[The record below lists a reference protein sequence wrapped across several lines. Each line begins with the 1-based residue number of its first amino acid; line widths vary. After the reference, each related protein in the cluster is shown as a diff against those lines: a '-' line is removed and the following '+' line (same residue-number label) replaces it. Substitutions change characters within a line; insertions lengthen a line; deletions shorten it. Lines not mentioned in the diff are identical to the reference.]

1 MMNKLIK
8 FAAACAAVL
17 GAFGAEAMPIC
28 QCEMTVGGYAGST
41 ALANFPVLVRI
52 SPERIDGFKYA
63 DCQPNGAD
71 ISFTDTDGN
80 ALAHEVDT
88 WDSEGESRV
97 WVKIPT
103 LSGKT
108 TKFKFRWGDATPPA
122 NDPTAVW
129 TDYIGVWHF
138 NALVD
143 TTNITNSARNDYDL
157 RFSAGKTGAI
167 VENAPTGK
175 GLFCETGA
183 VKTKDYE
190 PEFAVGSK
198 FTVTGWFHLPSFE
211 GTSGKYA
218 GIVSKKVGLD
228 WNANTGWYLQMNQS
242 KTTIGLVE
250 SGNTETKYASLP
262 DVTKNWNHFAMIS
275 DGSYAKAYFNG
286 SALAGINRQT
296 VIKAS
301 STEFSVGSVAGYFDE
316 YRLRK
321 GTVSTDWT
329 VAEYSTVANA
339 DFIVVGETEI
349 LATDAVVV
357 LANGLRYGEV
367 SPDYGQV
374 ADPVDGT
381 QYTFSCTVATQ
392 MLNEAGTTRA
402 VCTGWKLCDLVS
414 GELLRSS
421 EEQGEKPLVCRHTYA
436 QSEGVR
442 LEWQWAVEYKV
453 TAAAKA
459 GGTVEPAVQWV
470 AKGEQATVTATAGEG
485 MRFLGWTG
493 DASQFDAVMTLDDV
507 KTPLALTAEF
517 GGTDWRT
524 VYVATTGEDG
534 EGRGSAEAPYATVN
548 AAVAALGTLG
558 MATGAVVVAEGDY
571 ELTETLKL
579 TNAVRI
585 VGAGMYKTALKG
597 TLIKGV
603 KDVKPGSRGVYLDH
617 AGAWM
622 GGLTVTGCSSK
633 NLNGSGIYL
642 NKGTLDGVRSYAN
655 RSGLGEYIRPNPGVG
670 LYMAGGLATN
680 CVIEANV
687 QDGGYGDRYGAGLA
701 ISSGLFTDGKV
712 LNNVCNR
719 NQSSGLG
726 VYVCGANA
734 IVRNS
739 LVKGNNAGSYQ
750 PGDLTFGMGV
760 FMNQNGLVENCRIV
774 GNSVQGVYMTS
785 GTLRNCLVTGHAN
798 SSTSY
803 SAGVDVRGGG
813 KVVNCTIWGNTAAN
827 KFSGLYSDNANAQV
841 VNNIVWGNGTSGD
854 IKVSD
859 GVCHT
864 NVVGSTPLIS
874 TAKAVG
880 NVASDP
886 LFANPSADDFTF
898 GNKSPASD
906 KAAPRADVTRD
917 IVGTER
923 PQNAG
928 PDIGCFECVY
938 EITGL
943 EVSVAVSKNDWNVGE
958 QIVAEATVFGATGP
972 VTFKWFVDGAVY
984 EDATEATATF
994 DGLGSGR
1001 HVISVE
1007 VSDGVQTASGSTSDP
1022 VSVKPMVV
1030 YVDDATGD
1038 DAANFPYDD
1047 VTKPAKTVN
1056 VAFDAL
1062 GRAASN
1068 TTTVYI
1074 ASGTYSLTK
1083 ELALDTPCR
1092 ILGAGMRATVLDGT
1106 ALPGTA
1112 RCLSLST
1119 AGSRVVGLTLRN
1131 CKTLMQGAGLM
1142 MSANGWVEDVLIYGN
1157 EIGKGGGST
1166 PASGAGLWQSAGV
1179 VTNCVIE
1186 NNSQNSSYGVGEGA
1200 GVCISGG
1207 TLVDSVVT
1215 NNWRNRNQLR
1225 GAGVRASGSAKVLR
1239 CTIAGNS
1246 NKQGGW
1252 DGTTY
1257 GMGLYMSDGTVAD
1270 CEIVNNGR
1278 QGVYASGGT
1287 LRNCLIAGSKTA
1299 PAKTKDLPDGWA
1311 GGLQLKGATVINC
1324 TVGGNLSADA
1334 EQNDLR
1340 MTSGKF
1346 QNSIAQYAVVTGGTL
1361 THSLTNANPC
1371 FKSPA
1376 RGDYSLRASSPAVD
1390 AGDWTLFGKTKE
1402 DVKSCFD
1409 LSGES
1414 SRLLGSE
1421 IDMGCYEKRPSGI
1434 MLIVK

>member
-1 MMNKLIK
+1 MSKLSQ
-8 FAAACAAVL
+8 FAAACAAVVC
-17 GAFGAEAMPIC
+17 AFGAVAQPFY

-41 ALANFPVLVRI
+41 ALENFSVLVRI
-52 SPERIDGFKYA
+52 SPERIGGFTYG

-71 ISFTDTDGN
+71 ISFADMDGN
-80 ALAHEVDT
+80 VLAHEVDT
-88 WDSEGESRV
+88 WNAEGESLV
-97 WVKIPT
+97 WVKLPT
-103 LSGKT
+103 LSGKE
-108 TKFKFRWGDATPPA
+108 TKFRFRWCDATPPA
-122 NDPTAVW
+122 NDPKAVW

-143 TTNITNSARNDYDL
+143 SMNISNSARNDYDL
-157 RFSAGKTGAI
+157 GFSASGVGSI
-167 VENAPTGK
+167 VANAPTGK
-175 GLFCETGA
+175 GLFCETGT

-218 GIVSKKVGLD
+218 GIVSKKVGLA

-250 SGNTETKYASLP
+250 SGSMETRYSSLP
-262 DVTKNWNHFAMIS
+262 DVTKNWNHFALIS
-275 DGSYAKAYFNG
+275 DGSAAKAYFNG
-286 SALAGINRQT
+286 SSSPGINRST
-296 VIKAS
+296 EIKAS
-301 STEFSVGSVAGYFDE
+301 STEFQVGTSAGYVDE

-321 GTVSTDWT
+321 GTVSTDWAC
-329 VAEYSTVANA
+329 AEYATVANA
-339 DFIVVGETEI
+339 DYIVAGETEI
-349 LATDAVVV
+349 LSTKAI
-357 LANGLRYGEV
+357 LMSSNGPRYGEV
-367 SPDYGQV
+367 SPAYGRITE
-374 ADPVDGT
+374 PEDGK
-381 QYTFSCTVATQ
+381 QYVFSCTVATQ
-392 MLNEAGTTRA
+392 MLNNAGTTRA
-402 VCTGWKLCDLVS
+402 VCTGWKLCDLAS

-421 EEQGEKPLVCRHTYA
+421 EEQGEEPFVCRHTYA
-436 QSEGVR
+436 DDKGVS
-442 LEWQWAVEYKV
+442 LVWQWAVEYKV
-453 TAAAKA
+453 TASAKA
-459 GGTVEPAVQWV
+459 GGSVEPTEQWV
-470 AKGEQATVTATAGEG
+470 RAGQSATVTATEGEG
-485 MRFLGWTG
+485 MRFLGWIG
-493 DASQFDAVMTLDDV
+493 DVSRFDAVTTLDDV
-507 KTPLALTAEF
+507 QKPLALTAEF
-517 GGTDWRT
+517 GDADQRV

-534 EGRGSAEAPYATVN
+534 EGNGSAAAPYATMN

-558 MATGAVVVAEGDY
+558 TATGTVVVAEGDY
-571 ELTETLKL
+571 ELTDTLRL

-585 VGAGMYKTALKG
+585 VGAGMYKTTLKG

-603 KDVKPGSRGVYLDH
+603 NGVKAGSRGVYLNH

-622 GGLTVTGCSSK
+622 GGLTVTECSSK
-633 NLNGSGIYL
+633 GLDGSGIYMD
-642 NKGTLDGVRSYAN
+642 KGTLDGVRSYAN
-655 RSGLGEYIRPNPGVG
+655 RSGLGEYTTPNPGVG

-687 QDGGYGDRYGAGLA
+687 QDGGYGARYGAGLA

-726 VYVCGANA
+726 VHVCGASA

-739 LVKGNNAGSYQ
+739 LIMGNNAGSYQ
-750 PGDLTFGMGV
+750 PGDQTYGMGV
-760 FMNQNGLVENCRIV
+760 FMTQNGLVENCRIV

-785 GTLRNCLVTGHAN
+785 GTLRNCLVTGHEN

-803 SAGVDVRGGG
+803 SAGVDVRGDG
-813 KVVNCTIWGNTAAN
+813 KVINCTIWGNTAAN

-859 GVCHT
+859 GVCNT
-864 NVVGSTPLIS
+864 NVVGSTLLIS

-880 NVASDP
+880 NVTSDP

-906 KAAPRADVTRD
+906 KAAPRTDVTRD
-917 IVGTER
+917 LVGTKR

-928 PDIGCFECVY
+928 PDIGCFECAY

-943 EVSVAVSKNDWNVGE
+943 EVSVAVSKTDWNVGE
-958 QIVAEATVFGATGP
+958 RIVAEATVFGATGP
-972 VTFKWFVDGAVY
+972 VTFKWSVDGVVY

-1022 VSVKPMVV
+1022 VSVKPTVV
-1030 YVDDATGD
+1030 YVNDATGD

-1047 VTKPAKTVN
+1047 ATKPAKTVN

-1068 TTTVYI
+1068 TTTVHI
-1074 ASGTYSLTK
+1074 ASGTYALTK
-1083 ELALDTPCR
+1083 ELVLDTPCQ
-1092 ILGAGMRATVLDGT
+1092 ILGAGMRATVLDGE
-1106 ALPGTA
+1106 ALPKSA
-1112 RCLSLST
+1112 RCLSLSA

-1131 CKTLMQGAGLM
+1131 CKTLIQGAGLR
-1142 MSANGWVEDVLIYGN
+1142 MSADGWVEDVLIYGN

-1186 NNSQNSSYGVGEGA
+1186 NNSQNSTYGTGEGA
-1200 GVCISGG
+1200 GVYISGG

-1215 NNWRNRNQLR
+1215 NNWRDRNQLL
-1225 GAGVRASGSAKVLR
+1225 GAGVRASGSAKVIR

-1246 NKQGGW
+1246 NKQGSF
-1252 DGTTY
+1252 DAQTY
-1257 GMGLYMSDGTVAD
+1257 GMGLYMSGGTVAD
-1270 CEIVNNGR
+1270 CVIVNNGR

-1299 PAKTKDLPDGWA
+1299 PAKTMYVPDGWA
-1311 GGLQLKGATVINC
+1311 GGLQLTGATVINC

-1346 QNSIAQYAVVTGGTL
+1346 QSSIAQYAVVTGGTL

-1371 FKSPA
+1371 FRSPA
-1376 RGDYSLRASSPAVD
+1376 HGDFRLRASSPAVN
-1390 AGDWTLFGKTKE
+1390 AGDWTLFGKTKDE
-1402 DVKSCFD
+1402 VRSCSD

-1414 SRLLGSE
+1414 PRLLGSE
-1421 IDMGCYEKRPSGI
+1421 IDMGCYEKLQSGI
-1434 MLIVK
+1434 MLIVR